1 MSAAPSEVADERE
14 ITEVLHFTTEKG
26 VMGSLQAGTLLSRER
41 VQQNED
47 LAFIFT
53 SVWPRRDPEWVD
65 YVSLSI
71 TRINSSLYQKAAKHL
86 PDLWWAVMSFS
97 PAILDDPDVVFTTT
111 NNVYDEV
118 CERGEGVDG
127 LEAMFKDRVPY
138 GYYGSVKTRSSS
150 RAKNLPTDLQAE
162 VLYPEGIDLSQLQ
175 LIYVGQEQ
183 HRSLILAWCD
193 VLGKPE
199 PTVQVAQDLFT

>member
-1 MSAAPSEVADERE
+1 MKGELQR
-14 ITEVLHFTTEKG
+14 TLYFTTEKG

-53 SVWPRRDPEWVD
+53 GVWPRRDPEWVD
-65 YVSLSI
+65 FVSLSV

-97 PAILDDPDVVFTTT
+97 PAILDEPGVVFTTT

-118 CERGEGVDG
+118 CERGEGIDR
-127 LEAMFKDRVPY
+127 LQAMFQDRVPH
-138 GYYGSVKTRSSS
+138 GYYGRSRRVCPPDQTSS
-150 RAKNLPTDLQAE
+150 CDVQAE
-162 VLYPEGIDLSQLQ
+162 VLYPEEIDLSQLRC
-175 LIYVGQEQ
+175 IHVGKEQ

-199 PTVQVAQDLFT
+199 PTVLVSQDLFT